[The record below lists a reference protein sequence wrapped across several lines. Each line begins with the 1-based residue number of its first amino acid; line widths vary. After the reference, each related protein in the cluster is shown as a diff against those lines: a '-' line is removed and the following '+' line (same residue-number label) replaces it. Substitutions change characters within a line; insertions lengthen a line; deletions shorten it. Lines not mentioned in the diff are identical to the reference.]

1 MKKILA
7 ILVLIACPFLL
18 FAQKDLRQGYVI
30 TINGDTV
37 NGRLDFRGDINNS
50 KNCIFYSG
58 SNQILKY
65 LPFEI
70 KSYRFKDGKYYISKS
85 IEKQDTVKQIFAEYI
100 VDGHRDLFYF
110 RDNSGFHYMI
120 SYDNRTLV
128 EIPFKS
134 ELITIDGRLYQ
145 SETTMHIGYLKS
157 YFGDCP
163 SLFSEIENL
172 KKPNLFNLISL
183 TKKYNQL
190 TCSDS
195 NCIVYYKK
203 KLPFKF
209 AIEPYYGTTK
219 QQYYINSYLNQYGG
233 YLYAWLPESNE
244 KLFFKTGLLFSEY
257 APENEKIYKVPVQ
270 FEYLFPDNA
279 FRPKFDI
286 GVNAYTF
293 KNSGLTDDIGLMM
306 AVSAGILIHVSNHVF
321 FDLNFETELFQFSYN
336 TNFFISHSL
345 GTGLFILL

>member
-1 MKKILA
+1 MKKILV
-7 ILVLIACPFLL
+7 ILVLTACPFLL
-18 FAQKDLRQGYVI
+18 FAQKDLRQGYII
-30 TINGDTV
+30 TLNGDTV

-50 KNCIFYSG
+50 RNCIFYSG
-58 SNQILKY
+58 SNQIFKY

-100 VDGHRDLFYF
+100 VDGQRDLFYF
-110 RDNSGFHYMI
+110 KDNSGFHYLI
-120 SYDNRTLV
+120 SNDNRTLV

-134 ELITIDGRLYQ
+134 EIINEDGRLYQ
-145 SETTMHIGYLKS
+145 SETTTHIGYLKS
-157 YFGDCP
+157 YFRDCP
-163 SLFSEIENL
+163 SLFSEIEAI
-172 KKPNLFNLISL
+172 KKPNLHDLISL

-190 TCSDS
+190 TCRDS

-203 KLPFKF
+203 KMPFQF
-209 AIEPYYGTTK
+209 AVEPYIGTTR
-219 QQYYINSYLNQYGG
+219 QQYFMNSYLTNYGA

-257 APENEKIYKVPVQ
+257 APENERIYKIPIQ
-270 FEYLFPDNA
+270 FEYLFPDKA
-279 FRPKFDI
+279 IRPKFDI
-286 GVNAYTF
+286 GVNAYTV
-293 KNSGLTDDIGLMM
+293 KNSGITESIGLMM
-306 AVSAGILIHVSNHVF
+306 AVSGGILVHVSKHIF
-321 FDLNFETELFQFSYN
+321 IDLTFETELFQFSYD